1 MYDLVLTRASN
12 TRQTDTEELEETK
25 QVLACILVARVP
37 LSVRAL
43 AELLHCE
50 AIDLHESLKRLQ
62 AVVHVPDEYDQPG
75 LRTLHASFGD
85 FLLERAASR
94 IRISPLH
101 GDDGLAR
108 GCLRLLRKRLHFNIS
123 QTSSSYEPNLPATLD
138 SISLSLKYACMQW
151 VYHVAKLPRS
161 PILDDEIYDIL
172 RPQFM
177 FWLEVMSVL
186 GQVQRAAAMLLI
198 AGATVRRTVL

>member
-1 MYDLVLTRASN
+1 
-12 TRQTDTEELEETK
+12 
-25 QVLACILVARVP
+25 
-37 LSVRAL
+37 
-43 AELLHCE
+43 
-50 AIDLHESLKRLQ
+50 
-62 AVVHVPDEYDQPG
+62 
-75 LRTLHASFGD
+75 
-85 FLLERAASR
+85 
-94 IRISPLH
+94 
-101 GDDGLAR
+101 
-108 GCLRLLRKRLHFNIS
+108 
-123 QTSSSYEPNLPATLD
+123 
-138 SISLSLKYACMQW
+138 MQW